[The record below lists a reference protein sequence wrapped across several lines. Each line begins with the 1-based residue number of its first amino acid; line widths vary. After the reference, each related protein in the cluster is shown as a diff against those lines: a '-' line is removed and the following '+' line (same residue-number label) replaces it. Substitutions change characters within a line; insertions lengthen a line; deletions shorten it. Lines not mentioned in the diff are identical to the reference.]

1 MSMVEVVVGKLP
13 EDLEQHVLEELGF
26 DLDSI
31 EDGESTPPEW
41 TRYEGPEVRLS
52 LLNLASLVHFTDH
65 VARLEG
71 FKDSGR
77 ALGRMRFKN
86 LPLWETSVWLPTR
99 LNVLPTPRPV
109 SATFI
114 GSAVALLEEL
124 GEIQRASDLELGSA
138 PEGNDRMRADSSAF
152 RVTPFRLADDRDI
165 HRWVRRGLWDG
176 AEAAVK
182 LGAPAWL
189 FAS

>member
-1 MSMVEVVVGKLP
+1 MSMVEVVVGRLP

-31 EDGESTPPEW
+31 EAGESAPPEW
-41 TRYEGPEVRLS
+41 ARYAGPGEQIS
-52 LLNLASLVHFTDH
+52 LLNLASLVFFTDY

-77 ALGRMRFKN
+77 ALGKMRFKN

-99 LNVLPTPRPV
+99 LKALPEPRSSYPV
-109 SATFI
+109 FI
-114 GSAVALLEEL
+114 GSAVTLLEEL
-124 GEIQRASDLELGSA
+124 SEIRRASDLGLGDA
-138 PEGNDRMRADSSAF
+138 PEGYDRMRGDLSAF
-152 RVTPFRLADDRDI
+152 CSSPFQVADERDI
-165 HRWVRRGLWDG
+165 HRWIWRGLRDA

-182 LGAPAWL
+182 LGAPVCC